1 MAEQSMRVLVFMTGR
16 NCEMYVEQAIQ
27 SVAQQSHPH
36 THILFVD
43 DCSDDR
49 TLDLARQSLT
59 RLMPG
64 HHTLLSNTSRQGKAY
79 SSSVHLRAIAP
90 QHDVVVVLDA
100 DDQLIDLEVLSKL
113 AECYRQGRDVV
124 WTNFVTDR
132 GRVGANKPLDTSES
146 PRSQSWRTSHLFSF
160 RASLMRN
167 VPESYFQYPD
177 GRWLDAACDLA
188 LAYPMLDQTRRY
200 EFLPI
205 RAYRYTESNPQS
217 HHNQGPEASSLN
229 SPKQRLCAQIV
240 KSKPE
245 LPRVDMAKQPSYAVA
260 SSASSPWDTACA
272 IHLAHRVPG
281 LLPWLSKQP
290 AAVPDPD
297 PWLGVA
303 WLQRLQSDQNRKVLV
318 LGDGVNASMLTLLS
332 ELAGA
337 ETYHLLVS
345 AHESLATQ
353 VNSTLDERQRFT
365 RWAEYCF
372 ADRVAYLPD
381 LGQLP
386 QDLTF
391 DTVLITASAFGARRD
406 AVIALAALASHLQ
419 LLDFSVWIE
428 GLTPEE
434 IQAASSEIATQM
446 PELACATH
454 RGPAQALHL
463 HS

>member
-1 MAEQSMRVLVFMTGR
+1 MAEQSIRVLVFMTGR

-27 SVAQQSHPH
+27 SVARQSHPT

-49 TLDLARQSLT
+49 TLDLARQSLM

-64 HHTLLSNTSRQGKAY
+64 QHTLLNNTTRQGKAY
-79 SSSVHLRAIAP
+79 SSSVHLRASALH
-90 QHDVVVVLDA
+90 HDVVVVLDA
-100 DDQLIDLEVLSKL
+100 DDQLIDPQVLSKL

-132 GRVGANKPLDTSES
+132 GRVGANKPLDPTES

-160 RASLMRN
+160 RANLLRN

-245 LPRVDMAKQPSYAVA
+245 LPRVDMDKRPSAA
-260 SSASSPWDTACA
+260 AEGSPSSPWDTACA
-272 IHLAHRVPG
+272 IHLANQVPR
-281 LLPWLSKQP
+281 LLPWLSSQ
-290 AAVPDPD
+290 AAADPD
-297 PWLGVA
+297 PWLGIA
-303 WLQRLQSDQNRKVLV
+303 WLQRLQADQNRKVLV
-318 LGDGVNASMLTLLS
+318 LGDGVNAAMLTLLT
-332 ELAGA
+332 ELTSA
-337 ETYHLLVS
+337 ETYQLMASTHEQLAAPANGTDDAHLQL
-345 AHESLATQ
+345 
-353 VNSTLDERQRFT
+353 T
-365 RWAEYCF
+365 RWTEYCF

-381 LGQLP
+381 LEQLP
-386 QDLTF
+386 PGLTF
-391 DTVLITASAFGARRD
+391 DTVLITPTAFGARRD
-406 AVIALAALASHLQ
+406 AMIALAALASHLQ
-419 LLDFSVWIE
+419 LHDFSVWIE

-434 IQAASSEIATQM
+434 IEAASSEVAAQM